1 MSDDG
6 SQKPK
11 TQKIKKIHG
20 SGSHPTKKE
29 KATMAI
35 KNILNITLEQC
46 IEYYETLGIAFC
58 IRDGQLKGF
67 YKNV

>member
-1 MSDDG
+1 MVVG
-6 SQKPK
+6 W
-11 TQKIKKIHG
+11 I
-20 SGSHPTKKE
+20 PTKKE
-29 KATMAI
+29 KTTMAI
-35 KNILNITLEQC
+35 KDILNITLEQC